1 MHLINIIDTT
11 CKLFYFRIFEP
22 YRILKRTKK
31 QKNDIRLFTLA
42 YSYIRTM
49 LWSFRLF
56 GLCAHYYHSWYFN
69 YCLARTKRKIE
80 RLKIQNYGIRRIKQM
95 SFRFKNK
102 QKIEIKPVLFS
113 IAGNFIFT
121 AQQTFSLQSIL
132 K

>member
-1 MHLINIIDTT
+1 
-11 CKLFYFRIFEP
+11 
-22 YRILKRTKK
+22 
-31 QKNDIRLFTLA
+31 
-42 YSYIRTM
+42 
-49 LWSFRLF
+49 
-56 GLCAHYYHSWYFN
+56 
-69 YCLARTKRKIE
+69 
-80 RLKIQNYGIRRIKQM
+80 M